1 MVINMFSFN
10 KNNID
15 KLTVENEQ
23 LHSVVNSINQ
33 CIAMI
38 EFDTKGNI
46 LDANELFLAIA
57 GYSKQDVLGK
67 HHSAMCFQSYTET
80 NEYKQFWNR
89 LANGEIIKGTFK
101 RKNSRGKVIWL
112 EATYFPIK
120 QNGKVIKIAKFAS
133 DVTSTTNDARDKD
146 NILSALDKSQAT
158 IEFTPE
164 GEILGANQNFLS
176 TVGYNLSQ
184 VKGQHHR
191 IFCDELF
198 YQENPTFWADLASGQ
213 FKSGQFARKNS
224 YGEVIWLEATYNP
237 IFNSSGKV
245 IKVIKFATDITE
257 RVKRNELV
265 SQAAEIAY
273 TTSVETAQI
282 AKQGSDS
289 LNESVNVSTN
299 IAKQVKET
307 SCQIQ
312 QLNTKSQSIEAI
324 VSTIK
329 GIADQTNLLAL
340 NAAIEAA
347 RAGEQGRGFAV
358 VADEVR
364 QLASRTAQSTNEIA
378 TVVAENKTLTDTV
391 THSMSEVANITDIGL
406 KKIAEVASVMDEIQA
421 GAENVSQTVMNL
433 SEND

>member
-57 GYSKQDVLGK
+57 GYSKQDILGK
-67 HHSAMCFQSYTET
+67 HHSAMCFQSYTES

-164 GEILGANQNFLS
+164 GEILSANQNFLS

>member
-1 MVINMFSFN
+1 MFSFN

-57 GYSKQDVLGK
+57 GYSKQDILGK
-67 HHSAMCFQSYTET
+67 HHSAMCFQSYTES

-164 GEILGANQNFLS
+164 GEILSANQNFLS